1 FLGPNGAGK
10 STTISMLCTLLKPTA
25 GSASVAGIDVV
36 HDPARVRQPIGLVFQ
51 DPSLD
56 DQLTGRENLEF
67 HAFIYS
73 VPAEHRRERID
84 KMLEL
89 LQLSDRASSQVR
101 TYSGGMKRRL
111 EIARGMLHEPQIL
124 FLDEPTLGLDPQTR
138 RNIWTHLNDLRA
150 RTGVT
155 IFMTTHYM
163 DEAEFCDRIAII
175 DKGQIV
181 ALGTPDQLKAM
192 VGGDVVTMT
201 SSKAEDAVEE
211 IQKVLGVVPT
221 RDDGTLRME
230 VPAGRKFGSRSGLS
244 YIQFVFPGII
254 GMSILFTSIFG
265 AMSIVWDR
273 EFGFLKE
280 VLVAPI
286 DRWAVAIGKALG
298 GTTQAMIQGLILLV
312 LAPFVGVKLSLLTI
326 LEVVPLA
333 FVLAFGLSAFGVLL
347 ASMMKSLQGFQ
358 VVMNFLMMP
367 MFFLSGALFPL
378 TNLPGWMTFVTRID
392 PASYGI
398 DPVRRVILS
407 NSGLPSAAI

>member
-1 FLGPNGAGK
+1 MAEVEKVNETVIEAKDLVKKYGELIAVAGIELEVRAGEIFGFLGPNGAGK

-25 GSASVAGIDVV
+25 GSASVAGIDVM
-36 HDPARVRQPIGLVFQ
+36 HDPARVRQRIGLVFQ

-89 LQLSDRASSQVR
+89 LQLTDRAGSQVR

-163 DEAEFCDRIAII
+163 DEAEYCDRIAII

-181 ALGTPDQLKAM
+181 AQGTPDQLKAM

-201 SSKAEDAVEE
+201 SSKLEDALEE

-230 VPAGRKFGSRSGLS
+230 VQDGRKFVPRLVRELTVPVDTISLRRPSLDD
-244 YIQFVFPGII
+244 VFLKLTGRAIREEEA
-254 GMSILFTSIFG
+254 S
-265 AMSIVWDR
+265 DR
-273 EFGFLKE
+273 ERMR
-280 VLVAPI
+280 AMAS
-286 DRWAVAIGKALG
+286 RWMG
-298 GTTQAMIQGLILLV
+298 
-312 LAPFVGVKLSLLTI
+312 
-326 LEVVPLA
+326 
-333 FVLAFGLSAFGVLL
+333 
-347 ASMMKSLQGFQ
+347 
-358 VVMNFLMMP
+358 
-367 MFFLSGALFPL
+367 
-378 TNLPGWMTFVTRID
+378 
-392 PASYGI
+392 
-398 DPVRRVILS
+398 RRR
-407 NSGLPSAAI
+407 